1 MCLLR
6 KPLCSTQHGASAAGP
21 RLGVLGSIA
30 GLSLRGL
37 RPWMTSIRGQ
47 EGLCCHMSKLGCSQ
61 GSNTFYWTWPG
72 SEDHG
77 SSRGAPAFKGG
88 GRGTG

>member
-1 MCLLR
+1 MCPLR

-21 RLGVLGSIA
+21 RLGALGSIA
-30 GLSLRGL
+30 GLSLSGL
-37 RPWMTSIRGQ
+37 RPWVTSVRGQ
-47 EGLCCHMSKLGCSQ
+47 EGKLGCSQ

-77 SSRGAPAFKGG
+77 SSRGAPAFKGDG
-88 GRGTG
+88 KDTG